1 MVAEYDGE
9 LAGAVFLRLTTLTAV
24 NLEPVVEAVSP
35 HVFPQFRRH
44 GIGSSLM
51 ECAVTFADELGA
63 AHVMTAAA
71 SGSRDANR
79 FMARLGLGPFAV
91 TRVASAPAVRA
102 KVTAQRPGLSTTGGR
117 HLTRVLAARRSMK
130 RTQPLPVKQLESDRR
145 GVSAKR
151 SAGSSAQVIRE
162 VQTRWPRVVGDDDLV
177 ARRRAT
183 QVDRGGHA
191 GDGAG
196 GGRAVVG
203 GVDVDADGEPVGV
216 RMQAEPTEPRV
227 SARTTDAPP
236 CSRP

>member
-1 MVAEYDGE
+1 MRCAELTDAPVLADLWGDALRRVDHQDQVADLELLIKAASASPEQRLVVADYDGE
-9 LAGAVFLRLTTLTAV
+9 LAGAVFLRLTTLTAI

-51 ECAVTFADELGA
+51 ECAVSFAEELGA

-102 KVTAQRPGLSTTGGR
+102 KVNAQRPGLSTNGGR

-130 RTQPLPVKQLESDRR
+130 RTQPLR
-145 GVSAKR
+145 
-151 SAGSSAQVIRE
+151 
-162 VQTRWPRVVGDDDLV
+162 
-177 ARRRAT
+177 
-183 QVDRGGHA
+183 
-191 GDGAG
+191 
-196 GGRAVVG
+196 
-203 GVDVDADGEPVGV
+203 
-216 RMQAEPTEPRV
+216 
-227 SARTTDAPP
+227 
-236 CSRP
+236 